1 MSKLAKRQHAVKS
14 PAETRGGRGAA
25 LTALIIP
32 IIKLK
37 MHFSRAGEAIAATGS
52 QTLARW
58 LALEMVANA
67 PATVAQVA
75 RGLDLTRQSVQRIAD
90 LLEQDG
96 LTEYVDNPVHQ
107 RSRLVR
113 ITAHGR
119 QVLRTIQGAQ
129 RAWADGIAAEIGES
143 NLRHA
148 GSVIDDLTRALTEQ
162 KTLGRDRNA
171 KRRT

>member
-1 MSKLAKRQHAVKS
+1 
-14 PAETRGGRGAA
+14 
-25 LTALIIP
+25 
-32 IIKLK
+32 
-37 MHFSRAGEAIAATGS
+37 MHFSRAGEAIAATGG

-58 LALEMVANA
+58 LALEMVANR
-67 PATVAQVA
+67 PVTVAHIA

-96 LTEYVDNPVHQ
+96 LTEYVDNPDHQ

-129 RAWADGIAAEIGES
+129 DIWADGISAEIGEA
-143 NLRHA
+143 NLHHA
-148 GSVIDDLTRALTEQ
+148 GDVIDQLTRMLTRRGPQ
-162 KTLGRDRNA
+162 SLDGLS
-171 KRRT
+171 KRRR